1 MNLEAIIA
9 LLSTRFKGVR
19 SDGLKQLA
27 RMIALQ
33 CATEDDAKAIVD
45 KLDEAQVKGF
55 VKEFRADVDKEVSDG
70 NKTFENN
77 LKKKFDLVAKK
88 TDPNPGGVG
97 DDDATKGT
105 TEAMIAAAVAKAL
118 EPITKTMTDF
128 NAKNLKES
136 RLQQLTEKLKDC
148 KNAAFKDR
156 VLKDFARMSFDDDAA
171 FADYLTETETDV
183 ANANQN
189 VANDGLSSQGTPMFA
204 QKGDNGVSSA
214 VQSYIKSLNPE
225 GNQFAG
231 KDL

>member
-9 LLSTRFKGVR
+9 LLSAKFKGVR

-88 TDPNPGGVG
+88 TDPNPGGDG
-97 DDDATKGT
+97 DDPTKGT

-118 EPITKTMTDF
+118 AAKEKADADAQQESAKKPGRPAKETK
-128 NAKNLKES
+128 E
-136 RLQQLTEKLKDC
+136 
-148 KNAAFKDR
+148 
-156 VLKDFARMSFDDDAA
+156 
-171 FADYLTETETDV
+171 
-183 ANANQN
+183 
-189 VANDGLSSQGTPMFA
+189 
-204 QKGDNGVSSA
+204 
-214 VQSYIKSLNPE
+214 
-225 GNQFAG
+225 
-231 KDL
+231 

>member
-9 LLSTRFKGVR
+9 LLSAKFKGVR

-88 TDPNPGGVG
+88 TDPNPGGDG
-97 DDDATKGT
+97 DDPTKGT

-136 RLQQLTEKLKDC
+136 RLQQLNEKLKDC
-148 KNAAFKDR
+148 KNAAFKER

-171 FADYLTETETDV
+171 FADYLTDTEADV

-189 VANDGLSSQGTPMFA
+189 VANNGLSSQGTPMFA
-204 QKGDNGVSSA
+204 QKGNDGVSSA
-214 VQSYIKSLNPE
+214 VQSYVKSMNPE

-231 KDL
+231 KEL